1 MFTRCRGESQAVL
14 APSPAGWGVGRLCGP
29 CPRPG
34 GPVLRP
40 PPAWSIFTGCV
51 RMAQPPRSQ
60 GCCRATAT
68 ATLLL
73 RPHLRLLLAWACL
86 LSCTCQLIIFSLWV
100 VSSFEPWDGP
110 GSLTSVGLSH
120 WSWLTAF
127 LPASPL
133 SLSPT
138 WRGLHGRRPEAQT
151 PWACAEWGG
160 SVFGF
165 PPLLVAPTLTPGLS
179 QAVGELWWQVCTLG
193 VRWS

>member
-1 MFTRCRGESQAVL
+1 M
-14 APSPAGWGVGRLCGP
+14 GRLCGP

-34 GPVLRP
+34 GLCCAPLPRGASSRVVSEWPNP
-40 PPAWSIFTGCV
+40 PGP
-51 RMAQPPRSQ
+51 
-60 GCCRATAT
+60 RATAT
-68 ATLLL
+68 ATLVL
-73 RPHLRLLLAWACL
+73 RPHLCLLLAWACL

-179 QAVGELWWQVCTLG
+179 QAVSELWWQVCTLG
-193 VRWS
+193 LRWS